1 VTRVAVFID
10 WQNTY
15 KTAREAFGWL
25 DWPNEYGNYSPLSL
39 GRDLACASDR
49 DEAAHLVR
57 VFVYRGLPSNRLDPA
72 GYAANRRQSAAWM
85 AEGPEVVVP
94 KLRPLRYAND
104 RADAPREKG
113 IDVLLAIDAVEW
125 TLTERCDVAV
135 IFSHDTDLLPAVDAM
150 VRLRGAS
157 CVETAS
163 WVSPTFQSRLRS
175 SGRVAHHVIDA
186 RQFAR
191 HERRVNYA
199 RPA

>member
-49 DEAAHLVR
+49 GEAAHLVR

-94 KLRPLRYAND
+94 KLRPLRYAN
-104 RADAPREKG
+104 
-113 IDVLLAIDAVEW
+113 
-125 TLTERCDVAV
+125 AV